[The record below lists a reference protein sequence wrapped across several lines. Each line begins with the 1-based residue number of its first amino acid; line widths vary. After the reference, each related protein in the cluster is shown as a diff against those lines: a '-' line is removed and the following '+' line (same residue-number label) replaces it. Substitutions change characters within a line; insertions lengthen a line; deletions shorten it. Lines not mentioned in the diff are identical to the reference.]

1 MRSTGPVYT
10 TGGRS
15 RSQRALVDALTC
27 CNLACGVAAT
37 LLPKQGNRVRRST
50 LVLFAALFDTFDGPL
65 ARRSGHATELGAA
78 VDGVADLISFGLA
91 PATLLADSA
100 PSTAASTLVPGL
112 YAAASAWRLARY
124 GIAPR
129 TSDVFRG
136 LPLTGAGLILTVG
149 LRSGASSNV
158 ARVLALGLAAA
169 MISGI
174 PVPSGETFARRA
186 VRIAARG
193 HVERDAEVSP
203 KDHVE
208 REAISEKDQP
218 DRVWLRRRIVDHR
231 RD

>member
-1 MRSTGPVYT
+1 M
-10 TGGRS
+10 
-15 RSQRALVDALTC
+15 
-27 CNLACGVAAT
+27 
-37 LLPKQGNRVRRST
+37 
-50 LVLFAALFDTFDGPL
+50 
-65 ARRSGHATELGAA
+65 
-78 VDGVADLISFGLA
+78 
-91 PATLLADSA
+91 
-100 PSTAASTLVPGL
+100 
-112 YAAASAWRLARY
+112 
-124 GIAPR
+124 
-129 TSDVFRG
+129 FRG

-193 HVERDAEVSP
+193 HVERDAEGSP